1 MTTPRTRPS
10 PEHTPEAERVWLR
23 TYRQRSR
30 RIWRQLVLVAVVTVV
45 IVVLSLAQRD
55 LQAQRWERR
64 DLDRLAASL
73 RGRLETEGGPADLLA
88 LMRLD
93 DPLWNRYQL
102 NDGYARQGWR
112 GSEIGVGCSRSV
124 VALFLQE
131 DGRFVLLFD
140 GAAYRVEWLTERDFR
155 GRAAALGLELALR
168 DG

>member
-1 MTTPRTRPS
+1 MNAPRTRPS

-45 IVVLSLAQRD
+45 IVILSLAQRD

-64 DLDRLAASL
+64 ELDRLAESL
-73 RGRLETEGGPADLLA
+73 QSRLATEGGAVDLVA

-93 DPLWNRYQL
+93 DPLWNRYQF

-124 VALFLQE
+124 VALFLKE

-140 GAAYRVEWLTERDFR
+140 GAAYRVEWLTEREFR
-155 GRAAALGLELALR
+155 RRAASLGLELALR